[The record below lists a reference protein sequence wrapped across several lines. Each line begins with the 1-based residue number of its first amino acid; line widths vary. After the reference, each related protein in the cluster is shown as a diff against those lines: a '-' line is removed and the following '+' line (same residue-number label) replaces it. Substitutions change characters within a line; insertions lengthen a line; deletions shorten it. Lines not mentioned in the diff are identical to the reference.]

1 MSNKFLL
8 SDPELVTLLSTKR
21 AARVALAMDSDTAKI
36 YIKKSKIQGV
46 STWYPQKLLPN
57 FQNQRYSPLA
67 QDSQVNEKRVIQRVA
82 ENLDA

>member
-1 MSNKFLL
+1 
-8 SDPELVTLLSTKR
+8 
-21 AARVALAMDSDTAKI
+21 MDSDTAKI

-67 QDSQVNEKRVIQRVA
+67 QDSQVNEKPVVQRVV
-82 ENLDA
+82 ENLDNCVA